1 MKKSTIITISIATA
15 VYFSAVLT
23 VFDGNSW
30 RQKEGHADQSALT
43 VQSTAPVSGL
53 VQGPPTKDEVDARK
67 KADEMYKKAAEA
79 AHAQESLLSEFFDRH
94 AWTYYGGGGL
104 QIFTQNVNSQAPV
117 IESNGYFSDTPH
129 PIGLPVSP
137 MVEIGGGRVLGMQ
150 TADYGV
156 IGLEADFVDL
166 TTLPQVA
173 PMATYR
179 YYVPVGPT
187 FFEGTLPYIQ
197 IGAGV
202 IMPLTSWSGSGT
214 TTCPASA
221 CGTAMPV
228 NYNETTSPNVGGA
241 FKLSL
246 GDDMPI
252 NNGNNSIFEQI
263 SYLYTMQTAT
273 SYGSGTIGT
282 TGQSVSGGTTKG
294 FNSSSVMIE
303 VGYRFW

>member
-1 MKKSTIITISIATA
+1 MKKSIIIVISIATA
-15 VYFSAVLT
+15 LYFTAVLT

-30 RQKEGHADQSALT
+30 RQTEGHAADPSALT
-43 VQSTAPVSGL
+43 VQTPAPVVGP
-53 VQGPPTKDEVDARK
+53 VQGPPTKQEVDAQRK
-67 KADEMYKKAAEA
+67 AEKIHQKAVDT
-79 AHAQESLLSEFFDRH
+79 QESAWSEFFDRH
-94 AWTYYGGGGL
+94 GWTYYGGGGL
-104 QIFTQNVNSQAPV
+104 QIFTQNVNSQSPT
-117 IESNGYFSDTPH
+117 IESNGFFGSTPR

-137 MVEIGGGRVLGMQ
+137 IAEIGVGRVLGMQ
-150 TADYGV
+150 TADYGI
-156 IGLEADFVDL
+156 IGLEADFLDL

-173 PMATYR
+173 PMVTYR

-187 FFEGTLPYIQ
+187 FFEGTLPYVQ

-228 NYNETTSPNVGGA
+228 SYTETTSPNLGGA

-246 GDDMPI
+246 GDEMPI
-252 NNGNNSIFEQI
+252 NNGNNSVYEQI

-273 SYGSGTIGT
+273 SSGNGMIGN
-282 TGQSVSGGTTKG
+282 TGQSINGGTTKG
-294 FNSSSVMIE
+294 FNSSSVILE
-303 VGYRFW
+303 IGYRFW